1 MRNTFSISF
10 YCRKS
15 AVRTTSGLAPI
26 EVFVLINGERWRF
39 SLPRKAKP
47 EEFKREMNSKKQSPL
62 KDYTSAVAAKIESFQ
77 TKCLIEGK
85 PFTKESLGEY
95 IHFGFTENYYTMDF
109 LFEGFLKSQ
118 KKKVDGGLSTYRNY
132 RKYEI
137 VRDLLYE
144 HSDIHA
150 DTHLSA
156 IRQKHII
163 DFNTYLLSVKD
174 STTTAGM
181 MQKLKSVFLYGLNNK
196 FIKEN
201 PFLGFKITRKEKDVE
216 FLTQEEVGRIRKAV
230 LPTERL
236 EMYRDMFLFQC
247 FTALSFCDMENLVPA
262 DFKQSDKGY
271 IYIEKERAKTGVQ
284 FCAVLFEDAFEI
296 AKKYGYKLP
305 TSHVQNY
312 NIGLRAIADICHI
325 TKPLHSHIGRHTAA
339 CYLLNE
345 KSLPLDIVARILG
358 HSTTKITRHYAKL
371 MNKSVLDAI
380 EKVDKGIFDSL
391 LLLCIFLY
399 I

>member
-1 MRNTFSISF
+1 MKNTFSMTF

-15 AVRTTSGLAPI
+15 AVRKSSKLAPI
-26 EVFVLINGERWRF
+26 ELVILLNGERWLF
-39 SLPRKAKP
+39 ALPRKSTP
-47 EEFKREMNSKKQSPL
+47 EDFKREMRSKMQTPT
-62 KDYTSAVAAKIESFQ
+62 KDYTSAVATKIQGFQ
-77 TKCLIEGK
+77 TKCLLEGK
-85 PFTKESLGEY
+85 PFTKESIKEF
-95 IHFGFTENYYTMDF
+95 IHFGFTDDHYTMGF
-109 LFEGFLKSQ
+109 LFDGFLKSQ

-137 VRDLLYE
+137 VRDLLYA
-144 HSDIHA
+144 HSDIHE

-156 IRQKHII
+156 IRQKHIV

-216 FLTQEEVGRIRKAV
+216 FLTQEEVSRIRNAT

-236 EMYRDMFLFQC
+236 EMYRDLFLFQC
-247 FTALSFCDMENLVPA
+247 YTALCFVDMENLVPK
-262 DFKQSDKGY
+262 DFKRNDKGF
-271 IYIEKERAKTGVQ
+271 IYVEKERAKTGIP
-284 FCAVLFEDAFEI
+284 FCTILFEDAIDI
-296 AKKYGYKLP
+296 AAKYNYKLP
-305 TSHVQNY
+305 TTHVQNY
-312 NIGLRAIADICHI
+312 NNGLRVIADICHI

-345 KSLPLDIVARILG
+345 KGLPLDIVARILG
-358 HSTTKITRHYAKL
+358 HATTKITRHYAKL
-371 MNKSVLDAI
+371 MNNSVLDAVVKA
-380 EKVDKGIFDSL
+380 EMKKE
-391 LLLCIFLY
+391 
-399 I
+399 